1 MVLFYENLV
10 NNLNPSEALLSA
22 KTKIKGKYIKP
33 KFWAPFILIDNSL

>member
-10 NNLNPSEALLSA
+10 NNLNPSEALLNA
-22 KTKIKGKYIKP
+22 KANIKGKYIQP